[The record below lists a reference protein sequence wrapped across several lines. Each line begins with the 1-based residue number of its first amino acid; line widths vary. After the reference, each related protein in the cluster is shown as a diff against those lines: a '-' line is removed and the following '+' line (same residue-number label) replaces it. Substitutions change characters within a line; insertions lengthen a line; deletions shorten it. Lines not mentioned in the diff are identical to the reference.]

1 MAITDIA
8 EDELYKQGKK
18 IRCLEKLLST
28 QQFKSGAT
36 GIKCMF
42 ISYLRY

>member
-18 IRCLEKLLST
+18 SLHRKTYINIAI
-28 QQFKSGAT
+28 QF
-36 GIKCMF
+36 
-42 ISYLRY
+42 LRYKCIFTLLLRK

>member
-28 QQFKSGAT
+28 QQFKSGA
-36 GIKCMF
+36 KCMF